1 MGLRGMPLSVPS
13 VACASVIDA
22 PRADLSGSLCPR
34 ENNVFLVP
42 RILQF
47 VTLFH
52 SIFFC
57 LDSSVD
63 CGILFAVQHIT
74 EFPNHPVEHSF
85 AFFCLNFCQHLLS
98 SLSLPPSPLPF
109 LSLFH
114 VCHSLLLRFGG
125 WSDLSTE
132 LAGPD
137 HVSAIRNKI
146 TFKKIPF

>member
-1 MGLRGMPLSVPS
+1 MPLSVPS

-85 AFFCLNFCQHLLS
+85 AFCLKFCQHLLS
-98 SLSLPPSPLPF
+98 VHSFPLPPSPLF
-109 LSLFH
+109 Y
-114 VCHSLLLRFGG
+114 HSHKSPKFVDSRRRGVGANRERVVVYLLI
-125 WSDLSTE
+125 
-132 LAGPD
+132 
-137 HVSAIRNKI
+137 SARP
-146 TFKKIPF
+146 T